1 MSHIFCHNITT
12 YSRRRS
18 EHNKDCNDFFILKSQ
33 PDCDWQKDCRK
44 SDKLHNSRHNRRFGF
59 RESLW
64 ISKVAPIAISPIGVA
79 MFPILVTVFAGI
91 PENGRRHAD
100 QRSPIT
106 IPIIIGLVIIPFNVF
121 FSTSLSILLCPG
133 LKKGQHN
140 NRHNIIKRD
149 TADDHDWR
157 HTRISINILD
167 KCNTQEAP
175 RCFDKKP
182 E

>member
-33 PDCDWQKDCRK
+33 PGCNWQKDCRK
-44 SDKLHNSRHNRRFGF
+44 SDTIDGLAFA
-59 RESLW
+59 EALW

-91 PENGRRHAD
+91 PENGRRNAD
-100 QRSPIT
+100 HRSPTT
-106 IPIIIGLVIIPFNVF
+106 IPIIIGLVIIPFKVF

-133 LKKGQHN
+133 LKKD
-140 NRHNIIKRD
+140 RTTTAII
-149 TADDHDWR
+149 
-157 HTRISINILD
+157 L
-167 KCNTQEAP
+167 
-175 RCFDKKP
+175 
-182 E
+182 